1 MEKATARQTPVPKP
15 GDTLVHGPWET
26 SALRTTLLDCLE
38 ALENRNLLPADHVA
52 VLCVGS
58 VARGWA
64 NDRSDYDFN
73 VIAHGPWQ
81 GPSVR
86 TIPVPLWPAWVPA
99 VVEYVDGRRW
109 EIKYWLD
116 VQVDQM
122 LAKVAWDRFDE
133 GASTARALT
142 DAEELFLERLA
153 SCLTLSGLSW
163 VRSRRQA
170 LSKTAFR
177 AFVTTRSL
185 TEADSSIED
194 ALGQLAADDIDSA
207 VLSARKAFGHVVD
220 ALLESHGAYG
230 SPIPKWRARR
240 LREVG
245 PEELPYEDYWAVETM
260 RDFDPRAPGAWVK
273 RTVQRCR
280 DLSIEVEI
288 H

>member
-1 MEKATARQTPVPKP
+1 MRKATARRAPRRT
-15 GDTLVHGPWET
+15 DATLVHGPWER

-38 ALENRNLLPADHVA
+38 GLESRRLLPADHLA

-64 NDRSDYDFN
+64 NDSSDYDFN
-73 VIAHGPWQ
+73 IVAHGPWH

-86 TIPVPLWPAWVPA
+86 TIPVPLRPASVPA

-109 EIKYWLD
+109 EIKYWVD

-122 LAKVAWDRFDE
+122 LAKVAWDRFEE

-153 SCLTLSGLSW
+153 TCLTLSGTSW
-163 VRSRRQA
+163 VRSRRQE
-170 LSKTAFR
+170 LGETAFR
-177 AFVTTRSL
+177 AFVTARSL
-185 TEADSSIED
+185 AEADSSIED
-194 ALGQLAADDIDSA
+194 ALGQLAADDVDSA

-240 LREVG
+240 LREVR
-245 PEELPYEDYWAVETM
+245 PSQLPYQEYWAVETM
-260 RDFDPRAPGAWVK
+260 RDFDPRAPDAWVT

>member
-1 MEKATARQTPVPKP
+1 MTGCGPVEKANA
-15 GDTLVHGPWET
+15 TLVHGPWEQP
-26 SALRTTLLDCLE
+26 ARRAGLLGCLDGL
-38 ALENRNLLPADHVA
+38 ASRSLLPADHLA

-64 NDRSDYDFN
+64 NDSSDYDFN
-73 VIAHGPWQ
+73 VIAHGPWY
-81 GPSVR
+81 GPSTRV
-86 TIPVPLWPAWVPA
+86 IPVPLWPDMVPA
-99 VVEYVDGRRW
+99 VVEHVNGRRW

-122 LAKVAWDRFDE
+122 LAKVAWERFED
-133 GASTARALT
+133 GASTARPLT

-153 SCLTLSGLSW
+153 TCLTLSGTAW
-163 VRSRRQA
+163 VRNRRQA
-170 LSKTAFR
+170 LGETAFR

-185 TEADSSIED
+185 AEADSSIED
-194 ALGQLAADDIDSA
+194 ALGQLAADDIASA

-230 SPIPKWRARR
+230 SRIPKWRARR
-240 LREVG
+240 FQEVR
-245 PEELPYEDYWAVETM
+245 PRQLPYEDYWAIETM
-260 RDFDPRAPGAWVK
+260 RDFDPEEPGNWVT
-273 RTVQRCR
+273 RIVQQCR

>member
-1 MEKATARQTPVPKP
+1 MTGSGPVEKANA
-15 GDTLVHGPWET
+15 TLVHGPWEQ
-26 SALRTTLLDCLE
+26 SATRTTLLGCLE
-38 ALENRNLLPADHVA
+38 SLDSRGLLPVGHLA

-73 VIAHGPWQ
+73 VVAHGPWR
-81 GPSVR
+81 GPAVR
-86 TIPVPLWPAWVPA
+86 TIPVPLWPDLVPA

-122 LAKVAWDRFDE
+122 LAKVAWDQFEE
-133 GASTARALT
+133 GAPTARPLT
-142 DAEELFLERLA
+142 DAEELFLERLTT
-153 SCLTLSGLSW
+153 CLTLSGTAW

-170 LSKTAFR
+170 LSETAFR
-177 AFVTTRSL
+177 SFVTTRSL
-185 TEADSSIED
+185 AEADSSVED
-194 ALGQLAADDIDSA
+194 ALGQLAADDLDSA

-220 ALLESHGAYG
+220 ALLESHGVYG
-230 SPIPKWRARR
+230 SRIPKWRARR
-240 LREVG
+240 LREVR
-245 PEELPYEDYWAVETM
+245 PRQLPYEAYWATETM
-260 RDFDPRAPGAWVK
+260 RDFDPEEPGAWVT
-273 RTVQRCR
+273 RTVQQCR